1 MSQGQAAPFAQ
12 PPRAQGPTAPTY
24 GTQPPSVWAAEPR
37 PPAASTAWH
46 AAPPAGQRL
55 PFGTADPAIFV
66 PVGPVGAGVAGARR
80 DGEPRVLL
88 ALRHPRVREV
98 LADLLAEIG
107 GMSVIA
113 EVGTVAGAVEAVGRA
128 RPDIVVLDDALDEA
142 ADGRWTKVSAFK
154 VLPRLAARSPSTLVV
169 LLSDYGTS
177 SWELQAARQ
186 AGAAA
191 VVDKTDRVDRLISVI
206 EQVWAGATGAAPW
219 AD

>member
-1 MSQGQAAPFAQ
+1 MLQGQAVPSAQ
-12 PPRAQGPTAPTY
+12 PPGVQRQTAPSD
-24 GTQPPSVWAAEPR
+24 GTEPSGVWAAPAR
-37 PPAASTAWH
+37 PPAAPGALH
-46 AAPPAGQRL
+46 AAPPAGQRV
-55 PFGTADPAIFV
+55 PPGTDPAIFV
-66 PVGPVGAGVAGARR
+66 PVGTGLAGGRR

-107 GMSVIA
+107 GMSVVA
-113 EVGTVAGAVEAVGRA
+113 EVGTVAGAMEAVGRI
-128 RPDIVVLDDALDEA
+128 RPNIVVLDDALDDVT
-142 ADGRWTKVSAFK
+142 DGRWAKTSAFK
-154 VLPRLAARSPSTLVV
+154 VLPGIAARSPSTLVV

-206 EQVWAGATGAAPW
+206 EQVWAGATGPAGWPAG
-219 AD
+219 

>member
-12 PPRAQGPTAPTY
+12 PPRAHGSTAAPY
-24 GTQPPSVWAAEPR
+24 GTQPSSVWAAEPR
-37 PPAASTAWH
+37 QPAASVWH
-46 AAPPAGQRL
+46 AAPPTGQRV

-66 PVGPVGAGVAGARR
+66 PVGTGVAGSRR

-98 LADLLAEIG
+98 LADLLSEIG

-128 RPDIVVLDDALDEA
+128 RPDIVVLDDALDEV

-206 EQVWAGATGAAPW
+206 EQVWAGATGPTPW
-219 AD
+219 VE